1 MIWYKCYIYQTI
13 KNYYL
18 SKDKLMTDLFLIIFA
33 YLLGSLSMA
42 IIACKLA
49 GLPDPRTR
57 GSGNPGATNV
67 LRLGSKR
74 LAASVLLG
82 DMLKGLVP
90 VLLAKYLGVSS
101 LTLAATGIAVFLGH
115 CYPIFFSFRGGK
127 GVATALGIMFGLS
140 WLIGTILI
148 SAWILLVVI
157 FHFSSLAAISA
168 ALLAPLITMLVLPTP
183 ELIAMVCVISAL
195 LVWRHRKNIHNLC
208 RGIEPRIG
216 KP

>member
-1 MIWYKCYIYQTI
+1 
-13 KNYYL
+13 
-18 SKDKLMTDLFLIIFA
+18 MTDLFLIIFA